1 MKIKFLGLALFSFI
15 IIASSC
21 SKETNEKI
29 EETVGP
35 LFTVNIAGNDGESY
49 KSTTGYGKMEGNHF
63 VITSDK
69 GDKEIFLYIKK
80 FEKGKYT
87 FDDSLNYATFS
98 FDKSDASK
106 IYKSEISKDAYIE
119 IKYIHSDG
127 KTFDGKFSFTCFD
140 SNQDSQTISG
150 EWINLVIK
158 L

>member
-1 MKIKFLGLALFSFI
+1 MKIRFLGLALFSFI

-35 LFTVNIAGNDGESY
+35 LFTVNIAGTDGESY
-49 KSTTGYGKMEGNHF
+49 KSTTGYGKMVGNHF

-69 GDKEIFLYIKK
+69 GDKEVFLYIKK

-87 FDDSLNYATFS
+87 FDDTLNYASFS
-98 FDKSDASK
+98 FDKGNPSK
-106 IYKSEISKDAYIE
+106 IYKSVISKDSYVE

-127 KTFDGKFSFTCFD
+127 KTFDGEFSFTCSD
-140 SNQDSQTISG
+140 SNQSIKMISG
-150 EWINLVIK
+150 EWINLVK
-158 L
+158 K